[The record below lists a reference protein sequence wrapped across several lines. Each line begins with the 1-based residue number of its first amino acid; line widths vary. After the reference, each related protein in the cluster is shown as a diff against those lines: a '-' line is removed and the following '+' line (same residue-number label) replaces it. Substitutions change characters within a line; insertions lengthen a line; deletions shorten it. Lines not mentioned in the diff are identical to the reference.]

1 MLKGREYIGRLLG
14 IYLLV
19 YCSSGMYGMV
29 LSQVG
34 VEAKTHSPRASA
46 NIKVVENHK
55 LLEQRTLHIPP
66 DPYIL

>member
-1 MLKGREYIGRLLG
+1 VRN
-14 IYLLV
+14 YLLIV
-19 YCSSGMYGMV
+19 VVAGMV

-34 VEAKTHSPRASA
+34 VEAKTYSPRASA